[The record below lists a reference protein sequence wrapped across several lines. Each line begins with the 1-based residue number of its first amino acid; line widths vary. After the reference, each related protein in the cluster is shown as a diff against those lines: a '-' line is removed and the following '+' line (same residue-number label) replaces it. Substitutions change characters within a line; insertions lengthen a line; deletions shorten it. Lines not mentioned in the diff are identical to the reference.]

1 MVWVASRKIFNYRL
15 MMTTSAL
22 ALTCNIAP
30 SVACTLVSSNTTI
43 SSSTGCVSWSGGN
56 LSVTNT
62 GAISA
67 SGATALV
74 ISGSSV
80 GTLTN
85 SGTISS
91 GSAGVFNTGTVGTLT
106 NSGTISGA
114 NFGIF
119 NIGSIATLSN
129 SGSISDGGIVNSG
142 SIGALSN
149 IGTTSGGGWTG
160 ILNNTGSTIGTLSNS
175 GTISG
180 GGGNAGIVNN
190 GSIGTL
196 TNDGTISGTIGI
208 LNNTGGSIVT
218 LSNSG
223 TISGDASYAGIIN
236 SGSIGTLANDGTV
249 SGNNG
254 FANGGSI
261 GALSNNRTI
270 SGGNNGIFNTGT
282 ISALSNSGTIQAPTA
297 IFNDTTG
304 TLGPIVNS
312 GLIAGN
318 ITNLSSQTL
327 TIDGGSGTTFG
338 TLTGASGAIGSANQ
352 GTITNTASNLVF
364 ASGNLLLND
373 AIDVGSNKVVNNGAT
388 LKVVNPVAITG
399 AYQQTGGGLVAQAA
413 SASSYGY
420 LNISRNATVANAAIV
435 ITGSGLVDGSSFT
448 IVRAGGTGSYSGD
461 TVSIVGTNGLT
472 ATLKTVGNDL
482 VVSLAGPSSG
492 SPSGGNSNFTAIG
505 LATGGVAAQLGPVLD
520 GINGSSAAS
529 AIAFQHA
536 VLVPLVMLPRSQQ
549 GQAMKQLAPAYNTS
563 QLVLASA
570 PTVQETVE
578 QHQQTTMRYDPKAGE
593 AAPSDAW
600 DSALWAHLLGNGAR
614 RDSSAGF
621 DGYRSSD
628 AGLIAGVDHLF
639 TPQMLGGVA
648 VSGLRGS
655 LGGSDNGSG
664 QSATMDSYQLTL
676 YGTYRHGRAFIDGQL
691 GTGWNHFRQ
700 NRAIPFLAET
710 ASASFDGRQ
719 YLAHA
724 LAGYDL
730 PVGGPGDML
739 ITPLV
744 GLSWLRAH
752 NGAYGETGAGA
763 ADLSVKGQTLDGLT
777 QELGVKTAWSFAT
790 GFGQLVPEVTTQWVH
805 DYTHGAVAT
814 SGVIGGETFVVTVPR
829 GAADGARIGTAA
841 TLKRNERLSFGA
853 EYNGELRAGY
863 RSHTGSLKARW
874 QF

>member
-1 MVWVASRKIFNYRL
+1 MVGAASRQIFNYRL
-15 MMTTSAL
+15 MTTASVL

-30 SVACTLVSSNTTI
+30 SMACTTVSSNTTI

-74 ISGSSV
+74 IGGSSV

-85 SGTISS
+85 SGSISS
-91 GSAGVFNTGTVGTLT
+91 GSEAIFNTGSVATLT
-106 NSGTISGA
+106 NSGTISGT

-119 NIGSIATLSN
+119 NVGTLGTLSN
-129 SGSISDGGIVNSG
+129 SGSISSGGIVNDG

-149 IGTTSGGGWTG
+149 TGTISGGGWTG
-160 ILNNTGSTIGTLSNS
+160 IFNNTGGTIGTLTNS

-180 GGGNAGIVNN
+180 GGGNAGIINS
-190 GSIGTL
+190 GTIGTL

-218 LSNSG
+218 LGNNG
-223 TISGDASYAGIIN
+223 TISGGTSYAGVIN
-236 SGSIGTLANDGTV
+236 SGSMSSLTNDGTI

-254 FANGGSI
+254 IANGGNI
-261 GALSNNRTI
+261 GALINNGTI

-318 ITNLSSQTL
+318 ITNQSSQTL

-338 TLTGASGAIGSANQ
+338 TLTGASGAISSANQ

-373 AIDVGSNKVVNNGAT
+373 AINVGSNTVINSGAT

-399 AYQQTGGGLVAQAA
+399 AYQQTGGGLVVQAA

-420 LNISRNATVANAAIV
+420 LDVSRKATVANAAIV

-448 IVRAGGTGSYSGD
+448 IVRAGGTGSYGGD
-461 TVSIVGTNGLT
+461 TVSIIGTNGLT
-472 ATLKTVGNDL
+472 ATLETVGNDL
-482 VVSLAGPSSG
+482 VVSLRG
-492 SPSGGNSNFTAIG
+492 SLSGNSNFTAIG

-520 GINGSSAAS
+520 RINGSNATSAV
-529 AIAFQHA
+529 AFQHA
-536 VLVPLVMLPRSQQ
+536 VLVPLILLPKSQQ
-549 GQAMKQLAPAYNTS
+549 GLAMKQLAPAYNTS

-570 PTVQETVE
+570 ATVQETVE
-578 QHQQTTMRYDPKAGE
+578 QHQQTTMRYDPKTGE
-593 AAPSDAW
+593 AAPSDTG
-600 DSALWAHLLGNGAR
+600 DSAPWAHLLGSGAR
-614 RDSSAGF
+614 RDSGAGF
-621 DGYRSSD
+621 DGYRSND

-639 TPQMLGGVA
+639 TPQILGGVA

-655 LGGSDNGSG
+655 LGGSDGAGG

-676 YGTYRHGRAFIDGQL
+676 YGTCRHGRAFIDGQL
-691 GTGWNHFRQ
+691 GSGWNHFGQ

-710 ASASFDGRQ
+710 ASASFDGQQ

-724 LAGYDL
+724 LAGYDVPL
-730 PVGGPGDML
+730 GGPGDMV

-744 GLSWLRAH
+744 GLRWLRAH

-763 ADLSVKGQTLDGLT
+763 ADLSVKGQTLNGLT
-777 QELGVKTAWSFAT
+777 QELGVKTAWSFPT
-790 GFGQLVPEVTTQWVH
+790 GFGQLVPELTAKWVH
-805 DYTHGAVAT
+805 DYTHDAIAT
-814 SGVIGGETFVVTVPR
+814 SGVIGGETFAVAVPR

-863 RSHTGSLKARW
+863 RSHTGAIKARW